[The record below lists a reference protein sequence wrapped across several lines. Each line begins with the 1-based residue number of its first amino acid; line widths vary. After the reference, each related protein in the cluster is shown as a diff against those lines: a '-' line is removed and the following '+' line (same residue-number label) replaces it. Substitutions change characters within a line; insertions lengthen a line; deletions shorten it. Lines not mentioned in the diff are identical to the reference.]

1 MSRCALLIGVLSLLA
16 APSPAAAITIPVLAD
31 ASVYSSNPNGNYG
44 ATTYQGGLFSGQTS
58 GAGRFFLKFQLPALV
73 PGTVVTSATLTG
85 TYTFDLLAPDTVH
98 GIHLVADDS
107 WTEAALTWSNQPI
120 AGVVALATWDAA
132 TAPAPPV
139 SQSFQ
144 SFALTTAVNAQYQT
158 DGVLSLMFRALD
170 EGPAGTFEY
179 WSAKEYGDQPGFSL
193 DVTIAPV
200 PEPGTAGLLAL
211 GLLGLGRRGRRRLRR
226 RAAATRSA

>member
-1 MSRCALLIGVLSLLA
+1 MSRCALLAVILLLLA
-16 APSPAAAITIPVLAD
+16 APWSAAALTIPVLAD

-44 ATTYQGGLFSGQTS
+44 ASTFEGGLFTGQTS

-98 GIHLVADDS
+98 GIYLVADDS
-107 WTEAALTWSNQPI
+107 WTELALSWNNQPV
-120 AGVVALATWDAA
+120 AGLAALATWDAA
-132 TAPAPPV
+132 TTPAPPV

-144 SFALTTAVNAQYQT
+144 TAELTTAVNAQYQI

-170 EGPAGTFEY
+170 EGPTSTFEY
-179 WSAKEYGDQPGFSL
+179 WSSKEYGDQPGFTL

-200 PEPGTAGLLAL
+200 PEPGTAGLFAL
-211 GLLGLGRRGRRRLRR
+211 GLLGLGGRGHRRQR
-226 RAAATRSA
+226 TT